1 LTGKQIL
8 LVASALVIVS
18 ILFYLGFKTSSVK
31 KNDTEAPAALPEF
44 NFQSYLNES
53 KNRIPEELKGR
64 ILLLEEKKSDQESLV
79 TLSRIWDS
87 LNYPAIS
94 AQYALELAEVQPDE
108 NNWYVA
114 GSKFYTVASMSNDS
128 SLQQLAAS
136 NAQKAFEKVLQLNPN
151 NLDAKNALGILYI
164 QVNNDV
170 MKGVGMLKEVVS
182 KDSNN
187 LQAIFTLGMLSIQSG
202 QLDKAE
208 QRFKKL
214 ISLQPFNAE
223 YYYYLAEVYG
233 KLGQKEKAIKTYE
246 TCKSLL
252 KDNESKKEIESL
264 IKQLKNT

>member
-1 LTGKQIL
+1 MLITL
-8 LVASALVIVS
+8 SLVIVS
-18 ILFYLGFKTSSVK
+18 ILFYLGYKTSSVEK
-31 KNDTEAPAALPEF
+31 TGEAEVIVNEF
-44 NFQSYLNES
+44 NFQSYLEQS
-53 KNRIPEELKGR
+53 KKQIPTETQGR
-64 ILLLEEKKSDQESLV
+64 IALLEEKKNDQANLA

-87 LNYPAIS
+87 LKFPLIS
-94 AQYALELAEVQPDE
+94 AQYAFDLAQAQPVE

-114 GSKFYTVASMSNDS
+114 GSKFYNAASVSNDS
-128 SLQQLAAS
+128 LMQMMAAK
-136 NAQKAFEKVLQLNPN
+136 NAQKAFEKVLALNPE
-151 NLDAKNALGILYI
+151 NLDAKNALGVLYI

-170 MKGVGMLKEVVS
+170 MKGVGVLKEVVA

-233 KLGQKEKAIKTYE
+233 KTNQKEKAIKTYE